1 MASMKLG
8 SKSEMFYL
16 YGQSWLCSTGL
27 PSDVIIEIGDTSF
40 HLHKFPLIS
49 RSKVLESMMKE
60 ISSEHEKSVLEL
72 HDLPGGAK
80 AFLLVAKFCYGV
92 KMELTAPNVVGLRCA
107 AEHLQMTENYGE
119 GNLITQT
126 EHFLNHV
133 FSYWTDTLEALKTC
147 EEVLPFAEELH
158 ITSRSIHSLVL
169 KVADQSLV
177 SFPVSTSQSVTQSPD
192 DAEVWNGISLTPK
205 TSGEDWWF
213 EDVSSLSLPLYK
225 RFMQGASARQMKP
238 KRIAESLVYYAKK
251 HIPLLRSQA
260 SSQNGNSSSFKSTIS
275 TPSEA
280 DQRNLIEEIVEL
292 LPNEKGIAP
301 TKFLL
306 GCLRTAMA
314 LYASS
319 SCCANLEKRIGA
331 QLDEADLEDL
341 LIPNI
346 GYSMET
352 LHDIDC
358 VQRMLD
364 YFMIVEHD
372 VIDSTSND
380 IEEEGRIV
388 GCSQPESPMA
398 KSHQWLT
405 DSEKEQICRLINCQ
419 KLSLEASTHA
429 AQNERLPLRVVVQ
442 VLFFEQLKLRTSVA
456 GWFFAS
462 DSVENTQNLSAN
474 LGLIRND
481 GNTPPNPVLALDNM
495 KERVAE
501 LEKECL
507 SMKQDLEKM
516 MKSKGSWNMLLKKLG
531 CKLVPK
537 PSSNPKVSKPCRK
550 SKISPASTTPMEE
563 KAMEVTEL
571 RFEAKVPILWSIMT
585 IVQSEGA
592 AKGTT
597 TTEKAFKRWG
607 RRTPFLR
614 YGLPM
619 ISLTV
624 LGSIGLAQL
633 LQGSKDIAKVKDD
646 QEWEI
651 IETKKALSKTGPVN
665 AYNPKKISLEDELK
679 ALQQKVDIN
688 SYEYKKIPKPNEGN
702 PD

>member
-1 MASMKLG
+1 MACMKLG

-49 RSKVLESMMKE
+49 RSKVLESLMKE
-60 ISSEHEKSVLEL
+60 LSRENDKSVLEL

-92 KMELTAPNVVGLRCA
+92 KMNLTPLNVVGLRCA
-107 AEHLQMTENYGE
+107 ADYLQMTENYGE
-119 GNLITQT
+119 GNLILQT
-126 EHFLNHV
+126 ENFLNHI
-133 FSYWTDTLEALKTC
+133 FGFWTDTIKALKTC
-147 EEVLPFAEELH
+147 EEVLPLAEELH
-158 ITSRSIHSLVL
+158 ITSRCIHSLVL
-169 KVADQSLV
+169 KAADPSLV
-177 SFPVSTSQSVTQSPD
+177 NLPLSGPSVAQSPE
-192 DAEVWNGISLTPK
+192 DAELWNGISLTPK
-205 TSGEDWWF
+205 ASSEDWWF
-213 EDVSSLSLPLYK
+213 EDVSSLCLPLYK
-225 RFMQGASARQMKP
+225 RFMQGASARNMKP
-238 KRIAESLVYYAKK
+238 KRVAGSLVHYAKK
-251 HIPLLRSQA
+251 NIPSLGSQT
-260 SSQNGNSSSFKSTIS
+260 SSQNGNSSAFKSTLS

-292 LPNEKGIAP
+292 LPNEKGMTP

-319 SCCANLEKRIGA
+319 SCCASLEKRIGA

-364 YFMIVEHD
+364 HFMLLEHD

-380 IEEEGRIV
+380 IEEERSLV
-388 GCSQPESPMA
+388 GGSQPTNPMTKVA
-398 KSHQWLT
+398 NLIDCYLAEVAPDVNVKLPKFQSLAAVIPDHARTLDDGIYRAIDIYLKSHPWMT
-405 DSEKEQICRLINCQ
+405 DSEKEQICRLMNCQ

-429 AQNERLPLRVVVQ
+429 AQNERLPLRTIVQ

-462 DSVENTQNLSAN
+462 DNVDNSQNLNAN
-474 LGLIRND
+474 LALITHD
-481 GNTPPNPVLALDNM
+481 GNTPHNPVLAFDNM
-495 KERVAE
+495 KEKVAE

-516 MKSKGSWNMLLKKLG
+516 MKSKGSWNMILKKLS

-537 PSSNPKVSKPCRK
+537 PSNSKVSKPCKK
-550 SKISPASTTPMEE
+550 SKISPASTTQMEE
-563 KAMEVTEL
+563 NAM
-571 RFEAKVPILWSIMT
+571 
-585 IVQSEGA
+585 Q
-592 AKGTT
+592 
-597 TTEKAFKRWG
+597 
-607 RRTPFLR
+607 
-614 YGLPM
+614 
-619 ISLTV
+619 
-624 LGSIGLAQL
+624 
-633 LQGSKDIAKVKDD
+633 
-646 QEWEI
+646 
-651 IETKKALSKTGPVN
+651 VN
-665 AYNPKKISLEDELK
+665 
-679 ALQQKVDIN
+679 
-688 SYEYKKIPKPNEGN
+688 
-702 PD
+702 

>member
-1 MASMKLG
+1 MLISR
-8 SKSEMFYL
+8 
-16 YGQSWLCSTGL
+16 LCSTGL

-119 GNLITQT
+119 GNLIMQT

-251 HIPLLRSQA
+251 HIPLLGSQA

-352 LHDIDC
+352 LRDIDC

-398 KSHQWLT
+398 KILMDCEFQSHQWLT

-474 LGLIRND
+474 LALIRND

-688 SYEYKKIPKPNEGN
+688 SYEYKKIPKPNKGN

>member
-119 GNLITQT
+119 GNLIMQT

-251 HIPLLRSQA
+251 HIPLLGSQA

-352 LHDIDC
+352 LRDIDC

-398 KSHQWLT
+398 KVANLIDSYLAEVAPDVNVKLPKFQSLAAVLPDYARTLDDGIYRAIDIYLKSHQWLT

-474 LGLIRND
+474 LALIRND

-563 KAMEVTEL
+563 KAMEV
-571 RFEAKVPILWSIMT
+571 
-585 IVQSEGA
+585 
-592 AKGTT
+592 
-597 TTEKAFKRWG
+597 
-607 RRTPFLR
+607 
-614 YGLPM
+614 
-619 ISLTV
+619 
-624 LGSIGLAQL
+624 
-633 LQGSKDIAKVKDD
+633 
-646 QEWEI
+646 
-651 IETKKALSKTGPVN
+651 N
-665 AYNPKKISLEDELK
+665 
-679 ALQQKVDIN
+679 
-688 SYEYKKIPKPNEGN
+688 
-702 PD
+702 

>member
-1 MASMKLG
+1 MLISR
-8 SKSEMFYL
+8 
-16 YGQSWLCSTGL
+16 LCSTGL

-398 KSHQWLT
+398 KILMDCEFQSHQWLT

-688 SYEYKKIPKPNEGN
+688 SYEYKKIPKPNKGN

>member
-1 MASMKLG
+1 MACMKLG

-27 PSDVIIEIGDTSF
+27 PSDILIEIGDTSF

-49 RSKVLESMMKE
+49 RSKELESLMKG

-72 HDLPGGAK
+72 NDLPGGAK

-92 KMELTAPNVVGLRCA
+92 KMELTASNVVGLRCA
-107 AEHLQMTENYGE
+107 AEYLQMTENYGE
-119 GNLITQT
+119 GNLIMQT
-126 EHFLNHV
+126 ENFLNHV
-133 FSYWTDTLEALKTC
+133 FGYWTDTLDALKTC
-147 EEVLPFAEELH
+147 EEVLPIAEELH
-158 ITSRSIHSLVL
+158 IASRSINSLVL

-177 SFPVSTSQSVTQSPD
+177 NLPVSSGQSVAQSPE

-213 EDVSSLSLPLYK
+213 DDVSSLSLPLYK
-225 RFMQGASARQMKP
+225 RFIQGASVRNMRP
-238 KRIAESLVYYAKK
+238 KRIAGSLVYYAKK
-251 HIPLLRSQA
+251 HIPLLGSQT
-260 SSQNGNSSSFKSTIS
+260 SSQNGNSSSFKSSLS

-280 DQRNLIEEIVEL
+280 DQRNLIQEIVEL

-319 SCCANLEKRIGA
+319 SCCSSLEKRIGF

-352 LHDIDC
+352 VHDIDC

-364 YFMIVEHD
+364 HFMIVEHD
-372 VIDSTSND
+372 LIDITSND
-380 IEEEGRIV
+380 TEEERRIV
-388 GCSQPESPMA
+388 GSSQPLSPMSKVA
-398 KSHQWLT
+398 NLIDSYLAEVAPDVNVKLQKFQSLASVIPDHVRTLDDGLYRAIDIYLKNHHWLT
-405 DSEKEQICRLINCQ
+405 DSEKEQICRIMNCQ

-462 DSVENTQNLSAN
+462 SDNVENSQNLNAD
-474 LGLIRND
+474 LPLIRND
-481 GNTPPNPVLALDNM
+481 GNTPHNPVVAFDNM

-501 LEKECL
+501 LEKEYL
-507 SMKQDLEKM
+507 RMKQDLEKM
-516 MKSKGSWNMLLKKLG
+516 MKSKGSWNVLLKKLS

-537 PSSNPKVSKPCRK
+537 PSNANVSESCRK
-550 SKISPASTTPMEE
+550 SKISPATAAQMEE
-563 KAMEVTEL
+563 KAMEV
-571 RFEAKVPILWSIMT
+571 K
-585 IVQSEGA
+585 
-592 AKGTT
+592 
-597 TTEKAFKRWG
+597 
-607 RRTPFLR
+607 
-614 YGLPM
+614 
-619 ISLTV
+619 
-624 LGSIGLAQL
+624 
-633 LQGSKDIAKVKDD
+633 
-646 QEWEI
+646 
-651 IETKKALSKTGPVN
+651 
-665 AYNPKKISLEDELK
+665 
-679 ALQQKVDIN
+679 
-688 SYEYKKIPKPNEGN
+688 
-702 PD
+702 

>member
-1 MASMKLG
+1 MPISRH
-8 SKSEMFYL
+8 
-16 YGQSWLCSTGL
+16 CSTGL
-27 PSDVIIEIGDTSF
+27 SSDVIIEIGDTSF

-49 RSKVLESMMKE
+49 RSKVLENLMNE
-60 ISSEHEKSVLEL
+60 LSSENKKSVLEL

-80 AFLLVAKFCYGV
+80 ALLLVAKFCYGV
-92 KMELTAPNVVGLRCA
+92 KIELTALNVVGLRCA
-107 AEHLQMTENYGE
+107 SEYLQMSENYGE
-119 GNLITQT
+119 GNLILQT
-126 EHFLNHV
+126 ENFLNHV
-133 FSYWTDTLEALKTC
+133 FGYWTDTLKALKTC

-158 ITSRSIHSLVL
+158 ITSRCIHSLVL
-169 KVADQSLV
+169 KVADQSLANL
-177 SFPVSTSQSVTQSPD
+177 PVSGQSAAQSSE

-225 RFMQGASARQMKP
+225 RFMQGASARHMKP
-238 KRIAESLVYYAKK
+238 KRIAGSLVYYAKK
-251 HIPLLRSQA
+251 HIPLLGSQT
-260 SSQNGNSSSFKSTIS
+260 SSQNGNSSAFKSSLS

-280 DQRNLIEEIVEL
+280 DQRNLIEETVEL

-319 SCCANLEKRIGA
+319 SCCASLEKRIGA

-364 YFMIVEHD
+364 HFMIVEHD

-380 IEEEGRIV
+380 IVEERSIV
-388 GCSQPESPMA
+388 GVSQPLSPMA
-398 KSHQWLT
+398 KVANLIDSYLAEVAPDVNVKLPKFQSLAAVIPDYARTLDDGIYRAIDIYLKNHSWLT
-405 DSEKEQICRLINCQ
+405 DSEKEEICRLVNYQ

-462 DSVENTQNLSAN
+462 DNVENSQNLSAN
-474 LGLIRND
+474 LALIRND
-481 GNTPPNPVLALDNM
+481 GNTPPNPVLAFDNM

-516 MKSKGSWNMLLKKLG
+516 MKSKGSWNMILKKLG
-531 CKLVPK
+531 GKLVPK
-537 PSSNPKVSKPCRK
+537 PSNAKVPKPCRK

-563 KAMEVTEL
+563 KAMEV
-571 RFEAKVPILWSIMT
+571 
-585 IVQSEGA
+585 
-592 AKGTT
+592 
-597 TTEKAFKRWG
+597 
-607 RRTPFLR
+607 
-614 YGLPM
+614 
-619 ISLTV
+619 
-624 LGSIGLAQL
+624 
-633 LQGSKDIAKVKDD
+633 
-646 QEWEI
+646 
-651 IETKKALSKTGPVN
+651 N
-665 AYNPKKISLEDELK
+665 
-679 ALQQKVDIN
+679 
-688 SYEYKKIPKPNEGN
+688 
-702 PD
+702 

>member
-1 MASMKLG
+1 MACMKLG

-27 PSDVIIEIGDTSF
+27 PSDIIIEIGDTSF

-49 RSKVLESMMKE
+49 RSKELESLMRE
-60 ISSEHEKSVLEL
+60 ISNGHEKSVLEL
-72 HDLPGGAK
+72 HDLPGGGK

-92 KMELTAPNVVGLRCA
+92 KMELTASNVVGLRCA
-107 AEHLQMTENYGE
+107 AEYLQMTENYGE
-119 GNLITQT
+119 GNLIMQT
-126 EHFLNHV
+126 ENFLNHV
-133 FSYWTDTLEALKTC
+133 FGYWTDTLDALKTC

-158 ITSRSIHSLVL
+158 IASRSINSLVL

-177 SFPVSTSQSVTQSPD
+177 NLPVSSAQSVAQSPE

-205 TSGEDWWF
+205 ASAEDWWF
-213 EDVSSLSLPLYK
+213 DDVSSLSLKLYK
-225 RFMQGASARQMKP
+225 RFIQGASARNMKP
-238 KRIAESLVYYAKK
+238 RRIAGSLVYYAKK
-251 HIPLLRSQA
+251 HIPLLGSQT
-260 SSQNGNSSSFKSTIS
+260 SSQNGNSSSFKSSLS

-292 LPNEKGIAP
+292 LPNEKGLAP

-306 GCLRTAMA
+306 VCLRTAMA

-319 SCCANLEKRIGA
+319 SCCSSLEKRIGA

-364 YFMIVEHD
+364 HFMIVEHD
-372 VIDSTSND
+372 VIDSASND
-380 IEEEGRIV
+380 IEEERRIV
-388 GCSQPESPMA
+388 GSSQALSPMA
-398 KSHQWLT
+398 KVANLIDSYLAEVAPDVNVKLPKFQSLAAVIPDHVRSLDDGIYRAIDIYLKNHQWLT
-405 DSEKEQICRLINCQ
+405 DSEKEQICRVMNCQ

-462 DSVENTQNLSAN
+462 DNIENSQNLNAN
-474 LGLIRND
+474 LPLIRND
-481 GNTPPNPVLALDNM
+481 GNTPHNPVVAFDNV

-501 LEKECL
+501 LEKECF

-516 MKSKGSWNMLLKKLG
+516 MKSKGSWNTLLKKLG

-537 PSSNPKVSKPCRK
+537 PPNANVSKPCRK
-550 SKISPASTTPMEE
+550 SKITPATTAQMEE
-563 KAMEVTEL
+563 KSMEV
-571 RFEAKVPILWSIMT
+571 K
-585 IVQSEGA
+585 
-592 AKGTT
+592 
-597 TTEKAFKRWG
+597 
-607 RRTPFLR
+607 
-614 YGLPM
+614 
-619 ISLTV
+619 
-624 LGSIGLAQL
+624 
-633 LQGSKDIAKVKDD
+633 
-646 QEWEI
+646 
-651 IETKKALSKTGPVN
+651 
-665 AYNPKKISLEDELK
+665 
-679 ALQQKVDIN
+679 
-688 SYEYKKIPKPNEGN
+688 
-702 PD
+702 

>member
-1 MASMKLG
+1 MKLG

-27 PSDVIIEIGDTSF
+27 PSDVIIEIGDSSF

-49 RSKVLESMMKE
+49 RSKVLENLMKE

-92 KMELTAPNVVGLRCA
+92 KMELTALNVVGLRCA
-107 AEHLQMTENYGE
+107 AEYLQMTESYGE
-119 GNLITQT
+119 GNLIMHT
-126 EHFLNHV
+126 ENFLNHV
-133 FSYWTDTLEALKTC
+133 FSYWSDTLQALKTC
-147 EEVLPFAEELH
+147 EKILPFAEELH
-158 ITSRSIHSLVL
+158 IPSRSIHSLVL

-177 SFPVSTSQSVTQSPD
+177 SFPVSSTQSVTQSLED
-192 DAEVWNGISLTPK
+192 MEMWNGIGLTPK

-225 RFMQGASARQMKP
+225 RFIQNASARQIKP

-251 HIPLLRSQA
+251 HIPSLGSQT
-260 SSQNGNSSSFKSTIS
+260 SSQNGNSSSFKSSLS

-292 LPNEKGIAP
+292 LPNEKGIAA

-314 LYASS
+314 LYANS
-319 SCCANLEKRIGA
+319 SCCASLEKKIGA

-364 YFMIVEHD
+364 HFMIVEHG

-380 IEEEGRIV
+380 IEEERRIV
-388 GCSQPESPMA
+388 GGSQPHGPMA
-398 KSHQWLT
+398 KVANLIDSYLAEVAPDVNVKFDKFQSLAAVIPDYARTLDDGIYRAIDIFLKNHQWLT
-405 DSEKEQICRLINCQ
+405 DSEKEQICRLMNCQ

-442 VLFFEQLKLRTSVA
+442 VLFFEQLKLRTSIA
-456 GWFFAS
+456 GWFFSS
-462 DSVENTQNLSAN
+462 DNVDNSQNQNAN
-474 LGLIRND
+474 LALIRNE
-481 GNTPPNPVLALDNM
+481 GNTQQNPVLAFDDM
-495 KERVAE
+495 KEKVAE

-516 MKSKGSWNMLLKKLG
+516 MKSKGGWNMILKKLG

-537 PSSNPKVSKPCRK
+537 PSNTKVSKPCKK
-550 SKISPASTTPMEE
+550 SKISPTSAAQMEE
-563 KAMEVTEL
+563 KAMEV
-571 RFEAKVPILWSIMT
+571 
-585 IVQSEGA
+585 
-592 AKGTT
+592 
-597 TTEKAFKRWG
+597 
-607 RRTPFLR
+607 
-614 YGLPM
+614 
-619 ISLTV
+619 
-624 LGSIGLAQL
+624 
-633 LQGSKDIAKVKDD
+633 
-646 QEWEI
+646 
-651 IETKKALSKTGPVN
+651 N
-665 AYNPKKISLEDELK
+665 
-679 ALQQKVDIN
+679 
-688 SYEYKKIPKPNEGN
+688 
-702 PD
+702 